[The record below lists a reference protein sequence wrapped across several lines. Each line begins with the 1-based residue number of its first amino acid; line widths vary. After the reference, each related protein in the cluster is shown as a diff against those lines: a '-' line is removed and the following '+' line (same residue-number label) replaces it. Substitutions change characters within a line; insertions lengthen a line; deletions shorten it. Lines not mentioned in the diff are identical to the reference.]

1 MRRDPVSQAPL
12 AATLLLLLGSGCAE
26 RNRQPG
32 YDTVVGLEVRR
43 LGFELGGRLL
53 EINVKD
59 GERVTRGQRLGA
71 LDDTVARS
79 ERPVLEAQL
88 ARAEAQLDLARKGA
102 RGSDVRAAKAQL
114 SAADAAI
121 AALDTQLKRV
131 SGLFEKSAIPKATL
145 DDLMAKRDEAKASR
159 DAISERLRTLEDG
172 SRPEEVAQVRA
183 ARDAAKASLDALD
196 ARLGR
201 YVLTAPFD
209 GRVIDAL
216 AEPGEIMS
224 PGATLVLLTEPRT
237 PIADLYVPIDELAA
251 IALGAEVTLIADGD
265 PRQFQ
270 GKVELISPTTEFTPR
285 YLLTEEEKKNLV
297 TRVRVRLDDPT
308 EALRAGVPAK
318 ALVGKEK
325 GPRAR

>member
-1 MRRDPVSQAPL
+1 MRRESVLLAPV
-12 AATLLLLLGSGCAE
+12 AALLGGLLASACAE
-26 RNRQPG
+26 RNHLPG
-32 YDTVVGLEVRR
+32 YDAVIALEVRR

-53 EINVKD
+53 EVNVKD
-59 GERVTRGQRLGA
+59 GERVTRGQKLGA
-71 LDDTVARS
+71 LDDTVARA

-131 SGLFEKSAIPKATL
+131 TGLFDKNAIPKATL

-201 YVLTAPFD
+201 YVLSAPFD

-216 AEPGEIMS
+216 AEPGEILS
-224 PGATLVLLTEPRT
+224 PGATLVLMTEPRT
-237 PIADLYVPIDELAA
+237 PIIELFVPIDELAA
-251 IALGAEVTLIADGD
+251 IALGDLVTVLADGD
-265 PRQFQ
+265 PTPYQ

-297 TRVRVRLDDPT
+297 TRVRVRLDDPR
-308 EALRAGVPAK
+308 EQLRAGVPAK

>member
-1 MRRDPVSQAPL
+1 MRRASVPQAPL
-12 AATLLLLLGSGCAE
+12 AATLILVLGSACVE
-26 RNRQPG
+26 RHHQPG
-32 YDTVVGLEVRR
+32 YDTVVALEVRR

-53 EINVKD
+53 EVNVKD

-71 LDDTVARS
+71 LDDAVQRA

-131 SGLFEKSAIPKATL
+131 SGLFEKNAIPKATL
-145 DDLMAKRDEAKASR
+145 DDLLARRDEAKASR
-159 DAISERLRTLEDG
+159 DAIWERLRTLEDG

-183 ARDAAKASLDALD
+183 ARDGAKASLDALD

-224 PGATLVLLTEPRT
+224 PGATLILLTEPRA

-251 IALGAEVTLIADGD
+251 IALGAEVTLFADGD
-265 PRQFQ
+265 PAPCQ

-297 TRVRVRLDDPT
+297 TRVRVRLDDPS
-308 EALRAGVPAK
+308 ERLRAGVPAK

-325 GPRAR
+325 EPRAR